1 VERTRCVN
9 RSGRRLNG
17 VVTRHTLT
25 WSAGHRYVTLNCVH
39 PRTELGAFLR
49 ARRDAVQPH
58 EVGITANSPRRVPGL
73 RREEVGMLAGMSPDY
88 LRRVEQGRVLPS
100 DAVLDAFAD
109 ALRLGPAERAHVQ
122 ALADLAR
129 GRQRRVP
136 PDPGIRPTL
145 LLILEALVPTPAVVL
160 GRCCEVLAWNPTGA
174 ALDQVVAAQEPA
186 ARNVARRILLDPS
199 ARELYPQWDAL
210 AQEVT
215 HVLKLNSTRF
225 SEDRALR
232 ELIEELSRAS
242 AEFRHYWERQEV
254 FEKTFGRKVLDHP
267 AVGRLELEYESFE
280 IAPLTGQVLIVY
292 TAPPG
297 TPTAKRIAELDA
309 VARELGRDGGPPL
322 LDPAIE
328 RRLAHSQ

>member
-1 VERTRCVN
+1 VN
-9 RSGRRLNG
+9 
-17 VVTRHTLT
+17 
-25 WSAGHRYVTLNCVH
+25 
-39 PRTELGAFLR
+39 PRTELGAFVR

-73 RREEVGMLAGMSPDY
+73 RREEVGLLAGISPDY

-109 ALRLGPAERAHVQ
+109 ALRLGPAERAHLR

-129 GRQRRVP
+129 GRQRWAP
-136 PDPGIRPTL
+136 PEAGIRPTL
-145 LLILEALVPTPAVVL
+145 LRILEALAPTPAVVL

-186 ARNVARRILLDPS
+186 QRNVARRVLLDPS
-199 ARELYPQWDAL
+199 ARELYPEWDAL

-215 HVLKLNSTRF
+215 DVLKLNSTRF
-225 SEDRALR
+225 SEDRALH
-232 ELIEELSRAS
+232 ELIAELSRES
-242 AEFRHYWERQEV
+242 LEFRHLWERQEV
-254 FEKTFGRKVLDHP
+254 FEKSSGRKLLDHP

-292 TAPPG
+292 TAAPG
-297 TPTAKRIAELDA
+297 SPTARRIAELDA
-309 VARELGRDGGPPL
+309 VARELERDGGPPL
-322 LDPAIE
+322 LDPATE
-328 RRLAHSQ
+328 RLRAP